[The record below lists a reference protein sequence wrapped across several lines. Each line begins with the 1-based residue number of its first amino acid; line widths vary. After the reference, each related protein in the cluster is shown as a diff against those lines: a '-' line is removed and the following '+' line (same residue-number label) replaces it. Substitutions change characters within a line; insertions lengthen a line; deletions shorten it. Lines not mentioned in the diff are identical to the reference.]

1 MHVEK
6 LNNRI
11 FSIFKECLCNRTSAN
26 VLRDLHEQSM
36 SKVQTSYNVEYNF
49 NEFLINEFWN
59 VSIYVRSVS
68 CN

>member
-26 VLRDLHEQSM
+26 VLCDLHEQSM

-49 NEFLINEFWN
+49 NEFLINEF
-59 VSIYVRSVS
+59 
-68 CN
+68 